1 MRRSSQPFNLLAGLC
16 LMMGESERER
26 VRETTM
32 ERREKIARHLAEEG
46 RRAASQWS
54 PRRSTSL

>member
-1 MRRSSQPFNLLAGLC
+1 
-16 LMMGESERER
+16 MMGESERER

-46 RRAASQWS
+46 RRVASQWS
-54 PRRSTSL
+54 PRRSRLL